1 MKIWR
6 FLSILELS
14 TTISSN
20 DMLKLHQRFQL
31 FTLSFATKSCKLQK
45 SKKTRESEA
54 QNLNSLFN
62 EIRGILESGNVGTVE
77 KQSGSTLSGR
87 TQAENVENIVQKAA
101 CVLDVCGNAKENEE
115 LLSSNDRKMGVL
127 GALDV
132 SPIVHKITEIVRDE
146 NDVVSMEER
155 LKHMS
160 LEYTEEIIEMVLKR
174 CFKVPHLALRFF
186 NWVKSV
192 EGFSHSTETYN
203 VMIYM
208 AAEAKDFGLVDK
220 LLEEMEKNSCENNV
234 KTWSIIISHCGNA
247 KLIGKALSIFEK
259 MKKHGPKPD
268 ILTYK
273 LMLNA
278 LCNAGK
284 ADIAFEFYKE
294 MNHQGMV
301 LDERL
306 FKKLLKCLAVAGD
319 TVLAHRIGDD
329 MMGTLEISEREIYG
343 FMLKSLCNA
352 GRIREALEL
361 IREMMKKNVNLD
373 SENFE
378 TLVKGLCKA
387 DRINDALEIIDIM
400 KKRNAG
406 NENLYEIIVCA
417 YLRRNE
423 LSKAL
428 DLMQNIKESGHL
440 PTIATY
446 TTLMQHLF
454 RVNEFQ
460 KAVDLYHEMMERG
473 VQLDCMA
480 LTAVIAGYIRQN
492 FMSEA
497 WEVFKSMKD
506 KGISPSRK
514 SYSIFIKELL
524 KVSGT
529 NDILKFLK
537 EMKDSKIEPGDDIFE
552 QVISYLKR
560 KGEMNKLEEI
570 KQMKWN
576 YKFGLQGNVA
586 TGRDICSLPE
596 AHVELN
602 TEESEQESSDH
613 HLSET
618 ASKSYHQHDVCQ
630 ISQILSS
637 SMDWCFVE
645 EQLKKCSIQF
655 TPELVTEILRNS
667 RLHAG
672 IALRFFS
679 WVGKHSDYRHTTES
693 YHMAIKFAGQAKDF
707 KQMRSL
713 FYEMRR
719 KGCLVTCD
727 TWTIMIMQYGRTG
740 LTDIALRT
748 FQEMKDGD
756 LKPSE
761 STYKFLIICLC
772 GKKGRNIDEAIKLFR
787 EMIAM
792 GCRPD
797 KELAEAYL
805 GCLCEAGKLGDAR
818 SCIESLQ
825 KIGFS
830 IPLSYSLYIRSL
842 CRVGRLEEALGLIAE
857 VDDDQHTLAQ
867 YTHGSIIHGLLQRGD
882 LKTALAKIESMKQ
895 LGIQPA
901 IHTYTSLIVYYF
913 KEKQIEKVLA
923 CLNEMKESGCEP
935 TLVTYSVLLRGYI
948 NMGKVTDAWSVFQH
962 IKQNGPFPDFKTYS
976 IFISCLCRIGKS
988 EEALQL
994 ISEMLNTG
1002 IVPSAVNFRTVF
1014 YGLNR
1019 EGKQELAGY
1028 VLQKKSYLKRMRKL
1042 LM

>member
-1 MKIWR
+1 MMKILR

-14 TTISSN
+14 TTVSRN
-20 DMLKLHQRFQL
+20 NLFRLHQRFQL
-31 FTLSFATKSCKLQK
+31 FTLSFDTKSYKLQK

-54 QNLNSLFN
+54 HNLNSLFN
-62 EIRGILESGNVGTVE
+62 EIRDILESGNVRKVE
-77 KQSGSTLSGR
+77 KQSGFTLPGR
-87 TQAENVENIVQKAA
+87 TQPENVGDIVQKAA
-101 CVLDVCGNAKENEE
+101 CTLDVCGNAEENEE
-115 LLSSNDRKMGVL
+115 FLSSNDKQMGVL

-146 NDVVSMEER
+146 NDAVSMEER
-155 LKHMS
+155 LKNAS
-160 LEYTEEIIEMVLKR
+160 LEYTQGIVEMVLKR

-220 LLEEMEKNSCENNV
+220 LLEEMENNSCEHNL
-234 KTWSIIISHCGNA
+234 KTWSIIISHCGHA
-247 KLIGKALSIFEK
+247 KLIGKALLVFEK
-259 MKKHGPKPD
+259 MKKNGPEPD
-268 ILTYK
+268 TLAHK

-284 ADIAFEFYKE
+284 ADIALEFYKE
-294 MNHQGMV
+294 MSHQGMV

-306 FKKLLKCLAVAGD
+306 FKKLLKCLAVSGD
-319 TVLAHRIGDD
+319 SVAAHRICDD
-329 MMGTLEISEREIYG
+329 MMSTLEISEHEVYG
-343 FMLKSLCNA
+343 FMLRNLCNA

-361 IREMMKKNVNLD
+361 IREMMKKNVSLD

-378 TLVKGLCKA
+378 ALVNGLCKA
-387 DRINDALEIIDIM
+387 DRINDALEIVDIM
-400 KKRNAG
+400 KKRSAG
-406 NENLYEIIVCA
+406 NENLYKIIVCA
-417 YLRRNE
+417 FLSRNE

-428 DLMQNIKESGHL
+428 DLMQSVKESGHL
-440 PTIATY
+440 PTTATY
-446 TTLMQHLF
+446 TALMQRLF
-454 RVNEFQ
+454 RANEFQ
-460 KAVDLYHEMMERG
+460 KGVDLYHEMMERG
-473 VQLDCMA
+473 VRLDCMA
-480 LTAVIAGYIRQN
+480 FTAVIAGYIRQN
-492 FMSEA
+492 CVSEA
-497 WEVFKSMKD
+497 WGVFKSMKE

-529 NDILKFLK
+529 NDILKFMK
-537 EMKDSKIEPGDDIFE
+537 EMKDSKMEPGDDIFQ
-552 QVISYLKR
+552 QVTSYLRR
-560 KGEMNKLEEI
+560 KGEMNKLKEI
-570 KQMKWN
+570 EQM
-576 YKFGLQGNVA
+576 QGVS
-586 TGRDICSLPE
+586 SLLE
-596 AHVELN
+596 ARVELN
-602 TEESEQESSDH
+602 TAE
-613 HLSET
+613 LGP
-618 ASKSYHQHDVCQ
+618 ASKSCHQHGVCE

-637 SMDWCFVE
+637 SMDWCFVN
-645 EQLKKCSIQF
+645 EQLEKCSIRF

-667 RLHAG
+667 RLHSG

-679 WVGKHSDYRHTTES
+679 WAGKRSGYRHTTES
-693 YHMAIKFAGQAKDF
+693 YHMAIKIAGQAKDF
-707 KQMRSL
+707 KEMRSL

-719 KGCLVTCD
+719 KRCLITCN

-748 FQEMKDGD
+748 FREMKDGD
-756 LKPSE
+756 HRPTE
-761 STYKFLIICLC
+761 TTYKFLIICLC
-772 GKKGRNIDEAIKLFR
+772 GKKGRNIDEAIKLFH
-787 EMIAM
+787 EMIEM
-792 GCRPD
+792 DCRPD

-805 GCLCEAGKLGDAR
+805 DCLCEAGKLGDAR

-825 KIGFS
+825 KTGFS
-830 IPLSYSLYIRSL
+830 IPLSYSLYVRSL

-857 VDDDQHTLAQ
+857 FDDDQHTLAQ
-867 YTHGSIIHGLLQRGD
+867 YTHGSIIHGLLQKGD

-895 LGIQPA
+895 LGIQPT

-923 CLNEMKESGCEP
+923 CLEEMKESGCEP
-935 TLVTYSVLLRGYI
+935 TLVTYSALLRGYI
-948 NMGKVTDAWSVFQH
+948 NTGNVTDAWSVFQH

-994 ISEMLNTG
+994 ISEMMNTG

-1019 EGKQELAGY
+1019 EGKRGLAQY
-1028 VLQKKSYLKRMRKL
+1028 VLQKKSHLKRMRKL
-1042 LM
+1042 SI